1 MLKKFKG
8 VHYPYTKMSKFR
20 CRKCGKPIKARLVLI
35 KQSPPRYCY
44 RHFIKPGEALDDT
57 D

>member
-1 MLKKFKG
+1 MRKIFNG